1 LRDLERVV
9 MSFTRTSSGERPKM
23 KRKQLFS
30 YMLIF
35 VAAPILTYT
44 IGRWLDDR
52 LSLPVFPPYP
62 FNLLVG
68 FGVFF
73 SGLAIGIKSTRLLY
87 KEGFGLP
94 WGEVRRN
101 VQSMRLVITGPYAYT
116 RNPMVLGYSML
127 PLGMG
132 VMFRSLGM
140 ALPTSA
146 FVLMVSV
153 VLVKIK
159 EEPKLEE
166 RFGNEYREYRRKT
179 PFLIP
184 HMGPLIRGIV
194 DLIHGAGKGAGD

>member
-1 LRDLERVV
+1 MRKMGRSV
-9 MSFTRTSSGERPKM
+9 MSLMRKNNGERPRIE
-23 KRKQLFS
+23 RKQLFS

-35 VAAPILTYT
+35 AITPILTYA
-44 IGRWLDDR
+44 IGRWLDSR
-52 LSLPVFPPYP
+52 LSLPMFPPYP
-62 FNLLVG
+62 LNLLVG

-73 SGLAIGIKSTRLLY
+73 TGLAIGIKSTRLLH

-101 VQSMRLVITGPYAYT
+101 VQSMRLVTTGPYAYT

-132 VMFRSLGM
+132 VMFKSLGM
-140 ALPTSA
+140 ALPTST
-146 FVLMVSV
+146 FVIIANII
-153 VLVKIK
+153 LVKIK

-166 RFGNEYREYRRKT
+166 RFGDEYREYRRKT

-184 HMGPLIRGIV
+184 RVGPLIRGII
-194 DLIHGAGKGAGD
+194 DLIHGHGKGTRF